1 MLRRCFQCSILHPS
15 SSKITNLAKNF
26 GFHFMQ
32 RNYSFKIQFLYKL
45 LLPRSKSFSHLLH
58 CVYFDSL
65 VRRLII
71 YEWHRIIKFLYF
83 LKLPAFFW
91 SKWKANGCSYHTW
104 LWEKK
109 NEYRWWIQFVGARVS
124 TDLIK
129 TQLSTMMKKI
139 AFNDRWA

>member
-1 MLRRCFQCSILHPS
+1 MLRRCFQCSILHS
-15 SSKITNLAKNF
+15 SFSPKITNLTKNF
-26 GFHFMQ
+26 SFHFMQ
-32 RNYSFKIQFLYKL
+32 WNYSFKIQFRYNC
-45 LLPRSKSFSHLLH
+45 SFLVLNLSHTSYIVFILSYSWEDQLSTN
-58 CVYFDSL
+58 D
-65 VRRLII
+65 I
-71 YEWHRIIKFLYF
+71 LYF